1 MDPNVDW
8 VSLSALLDAASSE
21 LNEGQL
27 LHTSVFSLFEAMSAV
42 EIGNPKMDAGARPKG
57 DSTPLEQRL
66 MQLELSPQQLLGV
79 MDHLL
84 CLEATW
90 HNGGSLAR
98 TLYSSMYMM
107 QPARTASNQ
116 VLSSYCR
123 ATEAVCAEVNHL
135 VMTGCVC
142 EEEDFNAHIAG
153 LPLEY
158 AVTAAGAAASGAS
171 SPTPIPGSSSSSK
184 PGDAAAAT
192 DKLLAALSQAVDSQD
207 LSMKQHKV
215 QAGSDGAAA
224 AAAAAAAVV
233 SRLQFRRLLLQAL
246 IRIKRRQKQDLDQAA
261 KLLLK
266 AQAELSG
273 IRASLS
279 LGASH
284 QGLGWQEDMNSHLV
298 PAVPPRT
305 VKVYTAEEAVD
316 YFESL
321 TVQLL
326 RVAHITSVNSY
337 RALKDYL
344 MDFAAQPTCAT
355 SRSAMHI
362 QVSYNAWV
370 PQVSQQ
376 QQQPSQQQQQQ
387 DDTAAAAAADG
398 SYDAK
403 HHQHHIPTPSHPPG
417 SAAAAAEPAN
427 GTPPPPAAAAAAA
440 AAAPRGSSRSSS
452 SSPVVPVWCLSP
464 RMLRASLLLD
474 PEADLGDDGEL
485 FMEQAVIAAS
495 NLVQALLMNR
505 SRCRRRLRRGLE
517 DWGNLYQHGLN
528 ADNSP
533 QFQAY
538 MVVHGWTW
546 ANEHPGDIAGPLA
559 TWVEVE
565 TCSVML
571 AHLLMGFEL
580 SLYEPADYAM
590 VYWYVDLLGMVW
602 QQGSKHLQEQQPA
615 LITTPGPTHKKGSSS
630 SSSTAAGLGG
640 AKLPSKA
647 SAKGSKAAAAAAAAA
662 KAAQQQQ
669 QQPTKHSSS
678 SSDAHLHSSGSSKP
692 EWLLSN
698 LILEAQRQLAMG
710 TLRLMMALPL
720 LELYKHPELPFN
732 SEAQRFDQRFA
743 AFHSLQRPE
752 PLVYEQF
759 VTSTSVE
766 GVEPVQLLRLA
777 GESFKRAQQACGVA
791 LKGPS
796 SLPISQQQQLDLK
809 AMDRVAATNGI
820 AVMLLARTAASSSSS
835 SNGTAAAGGMGAA
848 AAKPAAAGPQLKPH
862 YEFAVSKNFPTLTLK
877 SAAAAAT
884 AAR

>member
-1 MDPNVDW
+1 M
-8 VSLSALLDAASSE
+8 SL
-21 LNEGQL
+21 EGFR
-27 LHTSVFSLFEAMSAV
+27 V
-42 EIGNPKMDAGARPKG
+42 
-57 DSTPLEQRL
+57 
-66 MQLELSPQQLLGV
+66 
-79 MDHLL
+79 
-84 CLEATW
+84 
-90 HNGGSLAR
+90 
-98 TLYSSMYMM
+98 
-107 QPARTASNQ
+107 
-116 VLSSYCR
+116 
-123 ATEAVCAEVNHL
+123 
-135 VMTGCVC
+135 
-142 EEEDFNAHIAG
+142 
-153 LPLEY
+153 
-158 AVTAAGAAASGAS
+158 
-171 SPTPIPGSSSSSK
+171 
-184 PGDAAAAT
+184 
-192 DKLLAALSQAVDSQD
+192 QD
-207 LSMKQHKV
+207 LLVRFQ
-215 QAGSDGAAA
+215 G
-224 AAAAAAAVV
+224 VV
-233 SRLQFRRLLLQAL
+233 VL
-246 IRIKRRQKQDLDQAA
+246 
-261 KLLLK
+261 
-266 AQAELSG
+266 
-273 IRASLS
+273 
-279 LGASH
+279 
-284 QGLGWQEDMNSHLV
+284 
-298 PAVPPRT
+298 
-305 VKVYTAEEAVD
+305 
-316 YFESL
+316 
-321 TVQLL
+321 
-326 RVAHITSVNSY
+326 
-337 RALKDYL
+337 
-344 MDFAAQPTCAT
+344 
-355 SRSAMHI
+355 
-362 QVSYNAWV
+362 
-370 PQVSQQ
+370 
-376 QQQPSQQQQQQ
+376 
-387 DDTAAAAAADG
+387 
-398 SYDAK
+398 
-403 HHQHHIPTPSHPPG
+403 
-417 SAAAAAEPAN
+417 
-427 GTPPPPAAAAAAA
+427 
-440 AAAPRGSSRSSS
+440 
-452 SSPVVPVWCLSP
+452 
-464 RMLRASLLLD
+464 
-474 PEADLGDDGEL
+474 
-485 FMEQAVIAAS
+485 EQAVIAAS
-495 NLVQALLMNR
+495 IVIQALLTNR